1 MSPDPKSIVVVD
13 DTPENLRLLVNMLSE
28 QGYVVRPAPNGQLAI
43 SSIMKSPPDLI
54 LLDILM
60 PELDGFEV
68 CRQLKMI
75 DLVNDIP
82 VIFVSALDEVFDK
95 VQAFA
100 VGGVDY
106 ITKPFQVEEVL
117 ARVETHLSLRA
128 MRQQLQKQNQELEAF
143 AHTVAHDLKNPL
155 SILISLFEM
164 QKMDAEQGDKLPDDL
179 FQIGSQTAYRMVNII
194 DELLLLSSVRK
205 EDVDISPIHDM
216 GNIVQH
222 TVDRLHA
229 MIDQYQAELFIQSEW
244 PTALGYGPWIE
255 EVWINYLSNAMKYGG
270 TPALI
275 EVGADVLQD
284 NLACFWVRD
293 NGPGL
298 TQPEQATLFTEFTR
312 LDKIRANGHGL
323 GLSIVRRI
331 VDKLG
336 GQVGVESETGQGS
349 LFYFELPIA

>member
-1 MSPDPKSIVVVD
+1 MRRDPKSIVVVD
-13 DTPENLRLLVNMLSE
+13 DTPENLRLLVSMLTE
-28 QGYVVRPAPNGQLAI
+28 QGYIVRPAPNGQLAI
-43 SSIMKSPPDLI
+43 NSIIKSPPDLI

-60 PELDGFEV
+60 PELDGYEV
-68 CRQLKMI
+68 CRQIKMI
-75 DLVNDIP
+75 DSVSDIP

-106 ITKPFQVEEVL
+106 ITKPFQIEEVL

-128 MRQQLQKQNQELEAF
+128 MRQQLQEQNQELEAF

-164 QKMDAEQGDKLPDDL
+164 QKMDTGQGDDPTDL
-179 FQIGSQTAYRMVNII
+179 LQLGSQTAYRMFNII

-205 EDVDISPIHDM
+205 ESIKLSPIFDM
-216 GNIVQH
+216 ESIVQH
-222 TVDRLHA
+222 ALDRLYA
-229 MIDQYQAELFIQSEW
+229 MIDEYHPEIVLTGAW
-244 PTALGYGPWIE
+244 PTVLGYGPWIE
-255 EVWINYLSNAMKYGG
+255 EIWVNYLSNGIKYGG
-270 TPALI
+270 NPPRVELGT
-275 EVGADVLQD
+275 EVAGD
-284 NLACFWVRD
+284 NRVRFWVRD

-298 TQPEQATLFTEFTR
+298 TRDEQATLFTEFTR
-312 LDKIRANGHGL
+312 LDTIRAKGHGL

-336 GQVGVESETGQGS
+336 GQVGVESNPGQGS
-349 LFYFELPIA
+349 VFYFELPIT